1 MIGYNN
7 MPTLTRL
14 RPTNPKRHANNPKP
28 YSRPYLY
35 DLVNCLARRRFIG
48 QRQGEKYRKS
58 NQQAS

>member
-14 RPTNPKRHANNPKP
+14 RPTNPKRHAYNPKP
-28 YSRPYLY
+28 YSRPYLD
-35 DLVNCLARRRFIG
+35 DLVNGMTRGGLIG
-48 QRQGEKYRKS
+48 QRQEEKNGKS